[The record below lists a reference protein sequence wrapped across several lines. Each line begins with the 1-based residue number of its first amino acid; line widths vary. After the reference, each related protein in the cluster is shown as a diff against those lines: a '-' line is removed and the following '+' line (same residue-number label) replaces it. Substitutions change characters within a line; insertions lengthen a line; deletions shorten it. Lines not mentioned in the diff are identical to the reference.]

1 MPLNNPA
8 PNFALLTAYDLRDFS
23 GEQIFTRSGGAAV
36 SMPAFTTGQGVYEDA
51 LFFLNGRSSD
61 TQISAAG
68 QMNTVKTFGASWAV
82 TIDEND
88 RVKISSNVDFEIT
101 KLGSNDALGI
111 GSATINATQV
121 GSDYV
126 VTAPL
131 DWTRGSINLGDV
143 SYKLDEVGGSNTFN
157 FPALNVHVQDVTVF
171 IRDQAAVSD
180 ADVFGLDSLE
190 KLDQTAQTN
199 DAISWFIND
208 DGFVACSYLTSTGH
222 ISWTNTTIRDLLGFS
237 GNETPT
243 TYATVYSLLTST
255 FKASGVLIPS
265 RPLQGHH
272 LRVSNLSQSRR
283 KIGGGY
289 VSNYIGTYTTSALQF
304 DLDALLDVSDDY
316 RHFTD
321 RWLPLCSSGERVNL
335 YQSWGDSRR
344 ALVSAEVLGAQAAF
358 DTLFTSESNGLY
370 GRVRGALIT
379 ADFDLSYPGRL
390 RRRVPV
396 AMEIEHL

>member
-8 PNFALLTAYDLRDFS
+8 PDFALLTAYDLRDFS
-23 GEQIFTRSGGAAV
+23 AEQIFTRSGGAAV
-36 SMPAFTTGQGVYEDA
+36 SMPTFTTGQGVYEDA
-51 LFFLNGRSSD
+51 LFFLNGRAIDSD
-61 TQISAAG
+61 VTGTARLL
-68 QMNTVKTFGASWAV
+68 TTKLFGASWTLSLNSSDKFVFSSDTDFTV
-82 TIDEND
+82 TSTG
-88 RVKISSNVDFEIT
+88 SSDP
-101 KLGSNDALGI
+101 LG
-111 GSATINATQV
+111 V
-121 GSDYV
+121 GSGTLTATLDGSTYS
-126 VTAPL
+126 VTCPN
-131 DWTRGSINLGDV
+131 DWTRGAISFTGVTYRI
-143 SYKLDEVGGSNTFN
+143 DEVSGAVFFV
-157 FPALNVHVQDVTVF
+157 FPNQDTT
-171 IRDQAAVSD
+171 IQDLSLYTRDRATVSD
-180 ADVFGLDSLE
+180 ADVFGLDSLD
-190 KLDQTAQTN
+190 KLDQTAQVTTL
-199 DAISWFIND
+199 INWYITD
-208 DGFVACSYLTSTGH
+208 DGFTECLYAAHVGDIT
-222 ISWTNTTIRDLLGFS
+222 WTNTTIRDLLGFS
-237 GNETPT
+237 GNETP
-243 TYATVYSLLTST
+243 ATHATSFKRLTST

-344 ALVSAEVLGAQAAF
+344 ALVSAEVLGTQAAF

-370 GRVRGALIT
+370 GRVRGSLIT